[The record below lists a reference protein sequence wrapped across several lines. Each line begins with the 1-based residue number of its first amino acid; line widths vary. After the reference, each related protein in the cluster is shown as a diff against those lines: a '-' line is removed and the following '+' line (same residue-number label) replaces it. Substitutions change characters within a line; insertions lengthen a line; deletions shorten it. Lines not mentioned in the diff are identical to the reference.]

1 MQKEAEAEDSKRGT
15 RELDRD
21 NERVAVVCKR
31 TCGVF
36 LSRVSEWILQK
47 CLEDKLVNVSVD
59 ESENWSEVC
68 VCMLASVP
76 SDFSY
81 EHGVRGGSS
90 VGFCF

>member
-1 MQKEAEAEDSKRGT
+1 MHKEAEAEDSKRGT
-15 RELDRD
+15 REPDRD

-47 CLEDKLVNVSVD
+47 CLEDNLVNVSVH

-68 VCMLASVP
+68 VCVHAC
-76 SDFSY
+76 
-81 EHGVRGGSS
+81 
-90 VGFCF
+90 FCSF